1 MPIGSRGGAVAVA
14 TTACDADGQSVLHLA
29 ARAGAVDAVATVLRR
44 LELEAE
50 AASAQQDEDALRRA
64 LDLVDRWERTPLH
77 WALLNGHLE
86 AGALVE
92 MTCRLRSGS
101 LNNWSNRHMGAC

>member
-29 ARAGAVDAVATVLRR
+29 ARAGTVDAVATVLRR
-44 LELEAE
+44 LELEA
-50 AASAQQDEDALRRA
+50 ASAQEDEDALRRA